1 MGQSLD
7 MDFTPPDFKDQ
18 KKYNMNKLRGRIL
31 AFFDPSR
38 SIPLFIVGTAA
49 LSLVLQ
55 AFYDLANDPETWQGG
70 YWLALGALG
79 LVAVILI
86 ATWFRRPVTGQV
98 HIREEEKPTPHRGLI
113 LLVSP
118 NPTAAAT
125 ASIEYHLPV
134 LQHCWLIASAES
146 LAMAQT
152 LANEFRGH
160 VTQVYFG
167 APHYLVEPE
176 QIQSTYAVM
185 QTILEDARKAWLA
198 DTDLI
203 ADITGGQ
210 KPMTV
215 GLALACS
222 ARNVQMQY
230 MKIQRTPVGEAQTDI
245 RPMAIRIDANFVP
258 GEGQNSHST

>member
-1 MGQSLD
+1 MGPSIPSNPV
-7 MDFTPPDFKDQ
+7 MD
-18 KKYNMNKLRGRIL
+18 KLRGRIL

-49 LSLVLQ
+49 LTLVLQ
-55 AFYDLANDPETWQGG
+55 AFYDFANDPKTWQGG
-70 YWLALGALG
+70 YWLALGDLG
-79 LVAVILI
+79 LVVVILV

-98 HIREEEKPTPHRGLI
+98 YIREEEKPAPHRGLI

-125 ASIEYHLPV
+125 ASIESHLPV

-146 LAMAQT
+146 MVMAQK
-152 LANEFRGH
+152 LADDFRGRVPH
-160 VTQVYFG
+160 FYFG
-167 APHYLVEPE
+167 TPRYQVEPE
-176 QIQSTYAVM
+176 QIQSTYAIV
-185 QTILEDARKAWLA
+185 QTIVEDARKVLLTE
-198 DTDLI
+198 TDLI

-222 ARNVQMQY
+222 ARNIQM
-230 MKIQRTPVGEAQTDI
+230 
-245 RPMAIRIDANFVP
+245 
-258 GEGQNSHST
+258 